1 MPEQP
6 AGYREIFAV
15 REYRHLFAANLLSL
29 IGDQLTA
36 VALAFAVYARSGS
49 PLDTKI
55 EILNSSGQPVPRL
68 LLRCVRDS
76 ELEFRGISGDSRGAR
91 LKNYEEMFVN
101 DLKSYVVPG
110 VRAAIP
116 PWI

>member
-1 MPEQP
+1 MS
-6 AGYREIFAV
+6 
-15 REYRHLFAANLLSL
+15 LLS
-29 IGDQLTA
+29 
-36 VALAFAVYARSGS
+36 RSGS

-55 EILNSSGQPVPRL
+55 EILSASGQPVPRL

-101 DLKSYVVPG
+101 DYVYIGGEIVKWAKVIKASG
-110 VRAAIP
+110 AKAD
-116 PWI
+116 